1 MERLAVR
8 EEMNTPQLWAEKVL
22 QSGHD
27 LDIETGGGKGAI
39 YMPRVDLRTLKII
52 LTATQRNTSK
62 QFLIMIQHI
71 NENWSECSA
80 AKRLR

>member
-27 LDIETGGGKGAI
+27 LDIATGGGKEVI
-39 YMPRVDLRTLKII
+39 YMPRVDI
-52 LTATQRNTSK
+52 QN
-62 QFLIMIQHI
+62 LIFFF
-71 NENWSECSA
+71 NSDTE
-80 AKRLR
+80 K

>member
-27 LDIETGGGKGAI
+27 LDIATGRGKEVI
-39 YMPRVDLRTLKII
+39 YMPRVDLQTLI
-52 LTATQRNTSK
+52 
-62 QFLIMIQHI
+62 FF
-71 NENWSECSA
+71 
-80 AKRLR
+80 

>member
-27 LDIETGGGKGAI
+27 LDIATGGGKEAI
-39 YMPRVDLRTLKII
+39 YMPRVDFQTLK
-52 LTATQRNTSK
+52 L
-62 QFLIMIQHI
+62 F
-71 NENWSECSA
+71 
-80 AKRLR
+80 

>member
-27 LDIETGGGKGAI
+27 LDIATSGGKEAM
-39 YMPRVDLRTLKII
+39 YMPRVDFQTLNCFNSDTEKYF
-52 LTATQRNTSK
+52 K
-62 QFLIMIQHI
+62 QIFVQYTT
-71 NENWSECSA
+71 N
-80 AKRLR
+80 